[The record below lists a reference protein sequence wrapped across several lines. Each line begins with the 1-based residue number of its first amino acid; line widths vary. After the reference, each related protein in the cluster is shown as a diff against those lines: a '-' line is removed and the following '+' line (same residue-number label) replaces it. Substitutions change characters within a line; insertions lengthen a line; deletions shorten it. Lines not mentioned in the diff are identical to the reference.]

1 MKVVLFCGGL
11 GTRLREF
18 SGVVPK
24 PMIPIGYRPI
34 LWNIMKYYAHFGHK
48 EFILALG
55 YKADII
61 KNYFINYDETISN
74 DFIYTNGGGNI
85 ELLNSDIDDWKITFV
100 DTGIHSNIGMRLMQI
115 QEYVKDDEYFL
126 ANYTDALTDMYLPT
140 MIDRFIAEKDKIGSL
155 MAYKPI
161 ESFHTIA
168 SDENGLVTK
177 LEPMSYSKLRL
188 NTGYFIFR
196 KEIFDYIEYGEE
208 LVEEPFHRL
217 IKKKKLTSYEYDGF
231 WRPMDTFK
239 DKMILDDLQDKGVIP
254 WEVWNK
260 KKMYNKK
267 GQL

>member
-18 SGVVPK
+18 SDVIPK

-48 EFILALG
+48 DFILALG
-55 YKADII
+55 YKADVI

-74 DFIYTNGGGNI
+74 DFVYSNGGKDV

-100 DTGIHSNIGMRLMQI
+100 DTGIHSNVGMRLMQI
-115 QEYVKDDEYFL
+115 REYVKDEEYFL
-126 ANYTDALTDMYLPT
+126 ANYTDALTDMHLPA
-140 MIDRFIAEKDKIGSL
+140 MIDHFIAQKDKIGSL

-168 SDENGLVTK
+168 ADDNGLITK
-177 LEPMSYSKLRL
+177 LEPMSNSNLRL

-196 KEIFDYIEYGEE
+196 PEIFNYMEYGEE
-208 LVEEPFHRL
+208 LVQEPFQRL
-217 IKKKKLTSYEYDGF
+217 IKEKKLSSFEYDGF

-239 DKMILDDLQDKGVIP
+239 DKMILDNLQEKGEIP
-254 WEVWNK
+254 WEVWDNK
-260 KKMYNKK
+260 KYIK
-267 GQL
+267 